1 MHNFQASLKKGQV
14 GEELLLKAFPNLTKL
29 DGRKSDFVSDRG
41 DRWELKT
48 DSYDMLATPNFFIEL
63 LSDLA
68 REKPGGPRQAMEHG
82 STVWCY
88 LFIKNSVLFTFNT
101 AELVAWLDV
110 HDKNYIPS
118 RIPNKTWTTIGI
130 KVPRIDLK
138 HLYTETSIK

>member
-1 MHNFQASLKKGQV
+1 MHDFKTSLKKGQV

-29 DGRKSDFVSDRG
+29 DGRRSDFISDRG

-48 DSYDMLATPNFFIEL
+48 DSYDMEVTANFFIEL

-68 REKPGGPRQAMEHG
+68 REKPGGPRQALSHG
-82 STVWCY
+82 SNVWCY
-88 LFIKNSVLFTFNT
+88 LFVKNMVLFTFNT

-110 HDKNYIPS
+110 NENNYIPS
-118 RIPNKTWTTIGI
+118 RIPNKNWTTVGI
-130 KVPRIDLK
+130 KVPRIVLK